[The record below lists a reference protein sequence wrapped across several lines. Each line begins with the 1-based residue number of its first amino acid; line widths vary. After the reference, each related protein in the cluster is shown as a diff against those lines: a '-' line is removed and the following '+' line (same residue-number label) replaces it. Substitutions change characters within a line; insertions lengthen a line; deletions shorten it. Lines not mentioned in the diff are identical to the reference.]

1 MRRRDASSA
10 RAFGVASRR
19 GRGVVDFWYWQAI
32 FQRDAILIDGDH
44 RYPSRAAPFPRH
56 GHELSIARVRAG
68 GDRDENPQR
77 LRRVVGDF
85 GGMAAQIAYFAFLSV
100 RVMWH
105 FFFLKVGMAAIGT
118 PLFDVRA
125 GGFGN

>member
-10 RAFGVASRR
+10 RAFAVASRR

-85 GGMAAQIAYFAFLSV
+85 GGMDDQIAYFGFLSV
-100 RVMWH
+100 PVMWH
-105 FFFLKVGMAAIGT
+105 FYFLQPAT
-118 PLFDVRA
+118 PPTAPPLLHV
-125 GGFGN
+125 